1 MTNKT
6 SQLSPVRRTPM
17 VAREFIPWLT
27 GTLFISLLLLSAPA
41 SAHDG
46 HGEDAGTAFA
56 SILHHYEA
64 LWQTLAADSTDGLAE
79 HAEGIREAADAIA
92 ADWSAEKAGLASGG
106 ADQAAGFFND
116 VAKATL
122 YLDSATDLATAREV
136 FYEISKS
143 MVRLNEMLAGERLNV
158 VYCAMAKKSWLQR
171 REQIVNPYHGKA
183 MSGCGKIV
191 SS

>member
-1 MTNKT
+1 MTNKI

-64 LWQTLAADSTDGLAE
+64 LWQALAADSTDGLPE
-79 HAEGIREAADAIA
+79 HAEGIREAADAIGE
-92 ADWSAEKAGLASGG
+92 DFSLEKAGLAAG
-106 ADQAAGFFND
+106 ADVEKSAAFFEE
-116 VAKATL
+116 VAKTAL
-122 YLDSATDLATAREV
+122 YLGTATDLDIAREA
-136 FYEISKS
+136 FYEISKKLI
-143 MVRLNEMLAGERLNV
+143 RLNEHLDGERLHV

-171 REQIVNPYHGKA
+171 SEKIANPYHGKM
-183 MSGCGKIV
+183 MSGCGEIV
-191 SS
+191 S